1 MNSAISISTTMHL
14 ETLPQ
19 RRRQR
24 KHVTF
29 SNVHIIEFPYI
40 IGHNPCN
47 AGVPIGADIVAQH
60 QTSFRIDFFE
70 TYRPERR
77 PKSLLQMSA
86 DDRRAL

>member
-1 MNSAISISTTMHL
+1 MNTSISISTTINF
-14 ETLPQ
+14 ET
-19 RRRQR
+19 RQR

-29 SNVHIIEFPYI
+29 SSVHIIEFPYI

-47 AGVPIGADIVAQH
+47 TGVPIGADIVAQH
-60 QTSFRIDFFE
+60 QTSFHIDFFE

-77 PKSLLQMSA
+77 PKSLLQISA